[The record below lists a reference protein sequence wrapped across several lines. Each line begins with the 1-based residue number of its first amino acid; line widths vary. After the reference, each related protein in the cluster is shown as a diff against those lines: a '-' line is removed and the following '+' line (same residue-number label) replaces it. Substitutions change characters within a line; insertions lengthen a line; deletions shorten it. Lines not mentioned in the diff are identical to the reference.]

1 LSPLP
6 IAPGILGFAVDSVAR
21 VVIAAVGI
29 WIVLSVLYDLLVSVV
44 LPRPAPGRWRVT
56 NIAFRLTWR
65 PYRWVGVRLGE
76 ERRERLL
83 GAYAPG
89 MVILVLIIWVALLV
103 SGYGLVLWS
112 IREQV
117 RPELPSLGS
126 AIYFSGVSLLT
137 IGFGDFVPVG
147 PLARAVSIVEAGTGL
162 GTVALV
168 ISMLFSLYG
177 NFMSREA
184 LVITLDASAGAPP
197 SGMLLL
203 ESARKLKMPELLD
216 QTFAEWRK
224 WAAELLDSHLAYPQ
238 LNYFRSS
245 HDYESWVSALGAVLD
260 ASTLVITTI
269 DDDRRG
275 PAWLM
280 YKVGVH
286 LVEDLSHFFRL
297 EHEHVVGIERFEFE
311 DACRRLEGAGY
322 RVVPP
327 ETAWDGFVKLRSEYA
342 APLNAIARLFEIPP
356 AQWVGDRSFLP
367 HPNERRPQNGR
378 SNGSGASPPPPAG
391 TAREAERPTASR

>member
-1 LSPLP
+1 M
-6 IAPGILGFAVDSVAR
+6 DSVAR
-21 VVIAAVGI
+21 ILIAAAGI
-29 WIVLSVLYDLLVSVV
+29 AIVVSVLYDLLVSVV

-56 NIAFRLTWR
+56 NILFRTTWA
-65 PYRWVGVRLGE
+65 PYRWVSVRLGE

-89 MVILVLIIWVALLV
+89 MVIFVLIVWVGLLI

-112 IREQV
+112 IREQI
-117 RPELPSLGS
+117 RPELPSVGA

-147 PLARAVSIVEAGTGL
+147 SLARAVSIVEAGTGL

-197 SGMLLL
+197 SGTLLL
-203 ESARKLKMPELLD
+203 ETARKLKMPELLD
-216 QTFAEWRK
+216 QTFAEWRS
-224 WAAELLDSHLAYPQ
+224 WAADLLDSHLAYPQ

-269 DDDRRG
+269 DDDHRG

-280 YKVGVH
+280 YKIGIH

-311 DACRRLEGAGY
+311 EACRKLEGAGY

-327 ETAWDGFVKLRSEYA
+327 ETAWTAFVRLRSEYA
-342 APLNAIARLFEIPP
+342 APLNAMARLFEIPP

-367 HPNERRPQNGR
+367 HANERRMPNGR
-378 SNGSGASPPPPAG
+378 SNGSGASPRP
-391 TAREAERPTASR
+391 PTAPTQESDRPQARR